1 MKHRI
6 FLFLFACVSM
16 LSLVLTSCSD
26 DSVDVNEI
34 NKQTI
39 LIFMPWSGSQSSVG
53 LYNELK
59 ANLDSIESAIV
70 DEKGMNGRVLVFLSS
85 SSQSSSLYEITYEN
99 GKIEHHTIK
108 EYTGNEYDTT
118 QGMLQILND
127 VQANAYALN
136 YAMIIGGHGS
146 GWTFKEDWNDYPNNA
161 KAYGAVGAKGNKAVA
176 DGVLPLY
183 PQTRFFGSV
192 SDMNY
197 AFNITDLAD
206 AIQQAGMKMQYILFD
221 DCYMAN
227 IETAYM
233 LKDATN
239 YLIASTSEV
248 MAMGM
253 PYREL
258 WSNLA
263 KSTPGY
269 EAIINSFHTFY
280 SNYKVYYDR
289 NTKYIIPGGA
299 LSAIDCR
306 NLEQLATV
314 MKEINSHY
322 TLADSLR
329 DSVQVLDGFNNHIF
343 YDMGSYVDH
352 VCNNANLKSDFHAAL
367 DNVVKYKQSTDSVFT
382 NLYHSPYSIPVK
394 TFSGITISDMSLN
407 SVALKGREKTA
418 WWRRTH

>member
-26 DSVDVNEI
+26 DSVDVNTI

-127 VQANAYALN
+127 VKANAYALY

-146 GWTFKEDWNDYPNNA
+146 GWTYKSDWSRSASSA
-161 KAYGAVGAKGNKAVA
+161 KRFSPSTTGTGSYHVP
-176 DGVLPLY
+176 DEVLPTFTT
-183 PQTRFFGSV
+183 TRFFGSA

-197 AFNITDLAD
+197 AFDIPDLA
-206 AIQQAGMKMQYILFD
+206 AALRQSGMKAQYILFD

-227 IETAYM
+227 IEVAYE
-233 LKDATN
+233 LRDVTN

-248 MAMGM
+248 IAMGM
-253 PYREL
+253 PYYSL
-258 WSNLA
+258 WNYLDN
-263 KSTPGY
+263 STPRY
-269 EAIINSFHTFY
+269 ESIVNGFHSFY
-280 SNYKVYYDR
+280 SNYTV
-289 NTKYIIPGGA
+289 PCGA

-306 NLEQLATV
+306 KVDQLATV
-314 MKEINSHY
+314 MKEINKNY
-322 TLADSLR
+322 TFDESQR
-329 DSVQVLDGFNNHIF
+329 DSVQVLDGYNTPIF

-352 VCNNANLKSDFHAAL
+352 LCKNANLKSAFHSAL
-367 DNVVKYKQSTDSVFT
+367 DEVVKYKATTPTLFT
-382 NLYHSPYSIPVK
+382 ALYRGNEHQFEVK
-394 TFSGITISDMSLN
+394 SFSGITISDPSLN
-407 SVALKGREKTA
+407 SVAISGREKTA
-418 WWRRTH
+418 WWKQTH

>member
-1 MKHRI
+1 
-6 FLFLFACVSM
+6 M

-26 DSVDVNEI
+26 DSVDVNTI

-127 VQANAYALN
+127 VQANAYALY

-269 EAIINSFHTFY
+269 EGIINSFHTFY

-382 NLYHSPYSIPVK
+382 NLYHSAYSIPVK

>member
-1 MKHRI
+1 
-6 FLFLFACVSM
+6 M

-26 DSVDVNEI
+26 DSVDVNTI

-127 VQANAYALN
+127 VKANAYALY

-146 GWTFKEDWNDYPNNA
+146 GWTYKSDWSRSASSA
-161 KAYGAVGAKGNKAVA
+161 KRFSPSTTGTGSYHVP
-176 DGVLPLY
+176 DEVLPTFTT
-183 PQTRFFGSV
+183 TRFFGSA

-197 AFNITDLAD
+197 AFDIPDLA
-206 AIQQAGMKMQYILFD
+206 AALRQSGMKAQYILFD

-227 IETAYM
+227 IEVAYE
-233 LKDATN
+233 LRDVTN

-248 MAMGM
+248 IAMGM
-253 PYREL
+253 PYYSL
-258 WSNLA
+258 WNYLDN
-263 KSTPGY
+263 STPRY
-269 EAIINSFHTFY
+269 ESIVNGFHSFY
-280 SNYKVYYDR
+280 SNYTV
-289 NTKYIIPGGA
+289 PCGA

-306 NLEQLATV
+306 KVDQLATV
-314 MKEINSHY
+314 MKEINKNY
-322 TLADSLR
+322 TFDESQR
-329 DSVQVLDGFNNHIF
+329 DSVQVLDGYNTPIF

-352 VCNNANLKSDFHAAL
+352 LCKNANLKSAFHSAL
-367 DNVVKYKQSTDSVFT
+367 DEVVKYKATTPTLFT
-382 NLYHSPYSIPVK
+382 ALYRGNEHQFEVK
-394 TFSGITISDMSLN
+394 SFSGITISDPSLN
-407 SVALKGREKTA
+407 SVAIRGREKTA
-418 WWRRTH
+418 WWKQTH

>member
-1 MKHRI
+1 
-6 FLFLFACVSM
+6 M

-26 DSVDVNEI
+26 DSVDVNTI

-127 VQANAYALN
+127 VQANAYALY

-146 GWTFKEDWNDYPNNA
+146 GWTYKSDWSRSASSA
-161 KAYGAVGAKGNKAVA
+161 KRFSPSTTGTGSYHVP
-176 DGVLPLY
+176 DEVLPTFTT
-183 PQTRFFGSV
+183 TRFFGSA

-197 AFNITDLAD
+197 AFDIPDLA
-206 AIQQAGMKMQYILFD
+206 AALRQSGMKAQYILFD

-227 IETAYM
+227 IEVAYE
-233 LKDATN
+233 LRDVTN

-253 PYREL
+253 PYYSL
-258 WSNLA
+258 WNYLDN
-263 KSTPGY
+263 STPRY
-269 EAIINSFHTFY
+269 ESIVNGFHSFY
-280 SNYKVYYDR
+280 SNYTV
-289 NTKYIIPGGA
+289 PCGA

-306 NLEQLATV
+306 KVDQLATV
-314 MKEINSHY
+314 MKEINKNY
-322 TLADSLR
+322 TFDESQR
-329 DSVQVLDGFNNHIF
+329 DSVQVLDGYNTPIF

-352 VCNNANLKSDFHAAL
+352 LCKNANLKSAFHSAL
-367 DNVVKYKQSTDSVFT
+367 DEVVKYKATTPTLFT
-382 NLYHSPYSIPVK
+382 ALYRGNEHQFEVK
-394 TFSGITISDMSLN
+394 SFSGITISDPSLN
-407 SVALKGREKTA
+407 SVAIRGREKTA
-418 WWRRTH
+418 WWKQTH

>member
-1 MKHRI
+1 
-6 FLFLFACVSM
+6 M

-26 DSVDVNEI
+26 DSVDVNTI

-127 VQANAYALN
+127 VKANAYALY

-146 GWTFKEDWNDYPNNA
+146 GWTYKSDWSRSASSA
-161 KAYGAVGAKGNKAVA
+161 KRFSPSTTGTGSYHVP
-176 DGVLPLY
+176 DEVLPTFTT
-183 PQTRFFGSV
+183 TRFFGSA

-197 AFNITDLAD
+197 AFDIPDLA
-206 AIQQAGMKMQYILFD
+206 AALRQSGMKAQYILFD

-227 IETAYM
+227 IEVAYE
-233 LKDATN
+233 LRDVTN

-248 MAMGM
+248 IAMGM
-253 PYREL
+253 PYYSL
-258 WSNLA
+258 WNYLDN
-263 KSTPGY
+263 STPRY
-269 EAIINSFHTFY
+269 ESIVNGFHSFY
-280 SNYKVYYDR
+280 SNYTV
-289 NTKYIIPGGA
+289 PCGA

-306 NLEQLATV
+306 KVDQLATV
-314 MKEINSHY
+314 MKEINKNY
-322 TLADSLR
+322 TFDESQR
-329 DSVQVLDGFNNHIF
+329 DSVQVLDGYNTPIF

-352 VCNNANLKSDFHAAL
+352 LCKNANLKSAFHSAL
-367 DNVVKYKQSTDSVFT
+367 DEVVKYKATTPTLFT
-382 NLYHSPYSIPVK
+382 ALYRGNEHQFEVK
-394 TFSGITISDMSLN
+394 SFSGITISDPSLN
-407 SVALKGREKTA
+407 SVAISGREKTA
-418 WWRRTH
+418 WWKQTH

>member
-1 MKHRI
+1 
-6 FLFLFACVSM
+6 M

-26 DSVDVNEI
+26 DSVDVNTI

-127 VQANAYALN
+127 VKANAYALY

-146 GWTFKEDWNDYPNNA
+146 GWTYKSDWSRSASSA
-161 KAYGAVGAKGNKAVA
+161 KRFSPSTTGTGSYHVP
-176 DGVLPLY
+176 DEVLPTFTT
-183 PQTRFFGSV
+183 TRFFGSA

-197 AFNITDLAD
+197 AFDIPDLA
-206 AIQQAGMKMQYILFD
+206 AALRQSGMKAQYILFD

-227 IETAYM
+227 IEVAYE
-233 LKDATN
+233 LRDVTN

-248 MAMGM
+248 IAMGM
-253 PYREL
+253 PYYSL
-258 WSNLA
+258 WNYLDN
-263 KSTPGY
+263 STPRY
-269 EAIINSFHTFY
+269 ESIVNGFHSFY
-280 SNYKVYYDR
+280 SNYTV
-289 NTKYIIPGGA
+289 PCGA

-306 NLEQLATV
+306 KVDQLATV
-314 MKEINSHY
+314 MKEINKNY
-322 TLADSLR
+322 TFDESQR
-329 DSVQVLDGFNNHIF
+329 DSVQVLDGYNTPIF

-352 VCNNANLKSDFHAAL
+352 LCKNANLKSAFHSAL
-367 DNVVKYKQSTDSVFT
+367 DEVVKYKATTPTLFT
-382 NLYHSPYSIPVK
+382 ALYRGNEHRFEVK
-394 TFSGITISDMSLN
+394 SFSGITISDPSLN
-407 SVALKGREKTA
+407 SVAISGREKTA
-418 WWRRTH
+418 WWKQTH

>member
-1 MKHRI
+1 M
-6 FLFLFACVSM
+6 LVCVGM
-16 LSLVLTSCSD
+16 LSCVLTSCND
-26 DSVDVNEI
+26 DSIDVTTV

-39 LIFMPWSGSQSSVG
+39 LIFMPWSGSQYSDG
-53 LYNELK
+53 LYSNLK
-59 ANLDSIESAIV
+59 ENLDSIESAII
-70 DEKGMNGRVLVFLSS
+70 ENKGLSGRVLVFLSTS
-85 SSQSSSLYEITYEN
+85 YKESSLYEITYEN
-99 GKIEHHTIK
+99 GQIQHHTIK
-108 EYTGNEYDTT
+108 EYSGNEYDST

-146 GWTFKEDWNDYPNNA
+146 GWTYKEDWNNYPYNA
-161 KAYGAVGAKGNKAVA
+161 KPQGVSGAKSNSAVA

-197 AFNITDLAD
+197 AFNITDLAN

-233 LKDATN
+233 LKDVTN

-253 PYREL
+253 PYKEI
-258 WSNLA
+258 WSSLA
-263 KSTPGY
+263 SSTPGY
-269 EAIINSFHTFY
+269 AAIVNSFHSFY
-280 SNYKVYYDR
+280 SNYKIYYGNGSD
-289 NTKYIIPGGA
+289 YIIPGGA

-306 NLEQLATV
+306 YLDKLAAV

-329 DSVQVLDGFNNHIF
+329 DSVQVLDGFNNHLF

-352 VCNNANLKSDFHAAL
+352 MCSNANLKSDFHAAL
-367 DNVVKYKQSTDSVFT
+367 DNVVKYKQATDSVFT
-382 NLYHSPYSIPVK
+382 NIYYNAYSIPVK
-394 TFSGITISDMSLN
+394 SFSGITISDMSQN
-407 SVALKGREKTA
+407 SVAIKGREKTA
-418 WWRRTH
+418 WWQSTH

>member
-1 MKHRI
+1 
-6 FLFLFACVSM
+6 M

-26 DSVDVNEI
+26 DSVDVNTI

-59 ANLDSIESAIV
+59 ENLDSIESAIV
-70 DEKGMNGRVLVFLSS
+70 DEKGMNGRVLVFLSK

-99 GKIEHHTIK
+99 GQIEHHTIK

-127 VQANAYALN
+127 VKANAYALN

-146 GWTFKEDWNDYPNNA
+146 GWTFKEDWNDYPFNA
-161 KAYGAVGAKGNKAVA
+161 KAHGVVGAKGNSAVA

-233 LKDATN
+233 LKDVTN

-269 EAIINSFHTFY
+269 EAIVNSFHSFY
-280 SNYKVYYDR
+280 SNYRIYYGN

-329 DSVQVLDGFNNHIF
+329 DSVQVLDGFNNHLF

-352 VCNNANLKSDFHAAL
+352 VCQNANLKSDFHAAL
-367 DNVVKYKQSTDSVFT
+367 DKVVKYKQATDSVFT
-382 NLYHSPYSIPVK
+382 NIYYSAYSIPVK
-394 TFSGITISDMSLN
+394 TFSGITISDMSVN
-407 SVALKGREKTA
+407 SVAVKGREKTA

>member
-1 MKHRI
+1 
-6 FLFLFACVSM
+6 M
-16 LSLVLTSCSD
+16 LSLVLTSCND

-70 DEKGMNGRVLVFLSS
+70 DEKGLNGRVLVFLST
-85 SSQSSSLYEITYEN
+85 SSQLSSLYEITYEN

-127 VQANAYALN
+127 VKANAYALN

-146 GWTFKEDWNDYPNNA
+146 GWTFKEDWNDYPFNA
-161 KAYGAVGAKGNKAVA
+161 KAHGVVGAKGNSAVA

-233 LKDATN
+233 
-239 YLIASTSEV
+239 
-248 MAMGM
+248 
-253 PYREL
+253 
-258 WSNLA
+258 
-263 KSTPGY
+263 
-269 EAIINSFHTFY
+269 H
-280 SNYKVYYDR
+280 
-289 NTKYIIPGGA
+289 
-299 LSAIDCR
+299 
-306 NLEQLATV
+306 LE
-314 MKEINSHY
+314 
-322 TLADSLR
+322 
-329 DSVQVLDGFNNHIF
+329 
-343 YDMGSYVDH
+343 
-352 VCNNANLKSDFHAAL
+352 
-367 DNVVKYKQSTDSVFT
+367 
-382 NLYHSPYSIPVK
+382 
-394 TFSGITISDMSLN
+394 
-407 SVALKGREKTA
+407 
-418 WWRRTH
+418 

>member
-1 MKHRI
+1 
-6 FLFLFACVSM
+6 M

-26 DSVDVNEI
+26 DSVDVNTI

-59 ANLDSIESAIV
+59 ENLDSIESAIV
-70 DEKGMNGRVLVFLSS
+70 DEKGMNGRVLVFLSN

-99 GKIEHHTIK
+99 GQIQHHTIK

-127 VQANAYALN
+127 VKANAYALN

-146 GWTFKEDWNDYPNNA
+146 GWTFKEDWNHYPYNA
-161 KAYGAVGAKGNKAVA
+161 KAYGAVGAKGNSAVA

-183 PQTRFFGSV
+183 PRTRFFGSV

-221 DCYMAN
+221 DCYMGN

-269 EAIINSFHTFY
+269 EAIVNSFHSFY
-280 SNYKVYYDR
+280 SNYKIYYDN

-314 MKEINSHY
+314 MREINSHY
-322 TLADSLR
+322 TLADSVR
-329 DSVQVLDGFNNHIF
+329 DSIQVLDGFNNHIF

-382 NLYHSPYSIPVK
+382 NIYYSAYSIPVK

-407 SVALKGREKTA
+407 GVAVKGREKTA

>member
-1 MKHRI
+1 
-6 FLFLFACVSM
+6 M

-127 VQANAYALN
+127 VKANAYALY

-146 GWTFKEDWNDYPNNA
+146 GWTYKSDWSRSASSA
-161 KAYGAVGAKGNKAVA
+161 KRFSPSTTGTGSYHVP
-176 DGVLPLY
+176 DEVLPTFTT
-183 PQTRFFGSV
+183 TRFFGSA

-197 AFNITDLAD
+197 AFDIPDLA
-206 AIQQAGMKMQYILFD
+206 AALRQSGMKAQYILFD

-227 IETAYM
+227 IEVAYE
-233 LKDATN
+233 LRDVTN

-248 MAMGM
+248 IAMGM
-253 PYREL
+253 PYYSL
-258 WSNLA
+258 WNYLDN
-263 KSTPGY
+263 STPRY
-269 EAIINSFHTFY
+269 ESIVNGFHSFY
-280 SNYKVYYDR
+280 SNYTV
-289 NTKYIIPGGA
+289 PCGA

-306 NLEQLATV
+306 KVDQLATV
-314 MKEINSHY
+314 MKEINKNY
-322 TLADSLR
+322 TFDESQR
-329 DSVQVLDGFNNHIF
+329 DSVQVLDGYNTPIF

-352 VCNNANLKSDFHAAL
+352 LCKNANLKSAFHSAL
-367 DNVVKYKQSTDSVFT
+367 DEVVKYKATTPTLFT
-382 NLYHSPYSIPVK
+382 ALYRGNEHQFEVK
-394 TFSGITISDMSLN
+394 SFSGITISDPSLN
-407 SVALKGREKTA
+407 SVAISGREKTA
-418 WWRRTH
+418 WWKQTH

>member
-26 DSVDVNEI
+26 DSVDVNTI

-127 VQANAYALN
+127 VQANAYALY

-146 GWTFKEDWNDYPNNA
+146 GWTYKSDWSRSASSA
-161 KAYGAVGAKGNKAVA
+161 KRFSPSTTGTGSYHVP
-176 DGVLPLY
+176 DEVLPTFTT
-183 PQTRFFGSV
+183 TRFFGSA

-197 AFNITDLAD
+197 AFDIPDLA
-206 AIQQAGMKMQYILFD
+206 AALRQSGMKAQYILFD

-227 IETAYM
+227 IEVAYE
-233 LKDATN
+233 LRDVTN

-253 PYREL
+253 PYYSL
-258 WSNLA
+258 WNYLDN
-263 KSTPGY
+263 STPRY
-269 EAIINSFHTFY
+269 ESIVNGFHSFY
-280 SNYKVYYDR
+280 SNYTV
-289 NTKYIIPGGA
+289 PCGA

-306 NLEQLATV
+306 KVDQLATV
-314 MKEINSHY
+314 MKEINKNY
-322 TLADSLR
+322 TFDESQR
-329 DSVQVLDGFNNHIF
+329 DSVQVLDGYNTPIF

-352 VCNNANLKSDFHAAL
+352 LCKNANLKSAFHSAL
-367 DNVVKYKQSTDSVFT
+367 DEVVKYKATTPTLFT
-382 NLYHSPYSIPVK
+382 ALYRGNEHQFEVK
-394 TFSGITISDMSLN
+394 SFSGITISDPSLN
-407 SVALKGREKTA
+407 SVAISGREKTA
-418 WWRRTH
+418 WWKQTH

>member
-1 MKHRI
+1 MTH
-6 FLFLFACVSM
+6 
-16 LSLVLTSCSD
+16 
-26 DSVDVNEI
+26 DV
-34 NKQTI
+34 K
-39 LIFMPWSGSQSSVG
+39 
-53 LYNELK
+53 
-59 ANLDSIESAIV
+59 
-70 DEKGMNGRVLVFLSS
+70 
-85 SSQSSSLYEITYEN
+85 
-99 GKIEHHTIK
+99 
-108 EYTGNEYDTT
+108 
-118 QGMLQILND
+118 
-127 VQANAYALN
+127 ANAYALN

-146 GWTFKEDWNDYPNNA
+146 GWTFKEDWNNYPYNA
-161 KAYGAVGAKGNKAVA
+161 KAYGSAAAKGNKAVA
-176 DGVLPLY
+176 DGVLPIY
-183 PQTRFFGSV
+183 SQTRFFGSV

-227 IETAYM
+227 VETAYM

-269 EAIINSFHTFY
+269 EGIINSFHSFY
-280 SNYKVYYDR
+280 SNYRIYYGN

-329 DSVQVLDGFNNHIF
+329 DSVQVLDGFNNHLF

-352 VCNNANLKSDFHAAL
+352 VCQNANLKSDFHSAL
-367 DNVVKYKQSTDSVFT
+367 DNVVKYKQATDSVFT
-382 NLYHSPYSIPVK
+382 NIYYSAYSIPVK

-407 SVALKGREKTA
+407 SVAVKGREKTA

>member
-1 MKHRI
+1 
-6 FLFLFACVSM
+6 M

-26 DSVDVNEI
+26 DSVDVNTI

-127 VQANAYALN
+127 VKANAYALY

-146 GWTFKEDWNDYPNNA
+146 GWTYKSDWSRSASSA
-161 KAYGAVGAKGNKAVA
+161 KRFSPSTTGTGSYHVP
-176 DGVLPLY
+176 DEVLPTFTT
-183 PQTRFFGSV
+183 TRFFGSA

-197 AFNITDLAD
+197 AFDIPDLA
-206 AIQQAGMKMQYILFD
+206 AALRQSGMKAQYILFD

-227 IETAYM
+227 IEVAYE
-233 LKDATN
+233 LRDVTN

-248 MAMGM
+248 IAMGM
-253 PYREL
+253 PYYSL
-258 WSNLA
+258 WNYLDN
-263 KSTPGY
+263 STPRY
-269 EAIINSFHTFY
+269 ESIVNGFHSFY
-280 SNYKVYYDR
+280 SNYTV
-289 NTKYIIPGGA
+289 PCGA

-306 NLEQLATV
+306 KVDQLATV
-314 MKEINSHY
+314 MKEINKNY
-322 TLADSLR
+322 TFDESQR
-329 DSVQVLDGFNNHIF
+329 DSVQVLDGYNTPIF

-352 VCNNANLKSDFHAAL
+352 LCKNANLKSAFHSAL
-367 DNVVKYKQSTDSVFT
+367 DEVVKYKATTPTLFT
-382 NLYHSPYSIPVK
+382 ALYRGNEHRFEVK
-394 TFSGITISDMSLN
+394 SFSGITISDPSLN
-407 SVALKGREKTA
+407 SVAIRGREKTA
-418 WWRRTH
+418 WWKQTH